1 MFRREGDSE
10 FNLKTQ
16 GRVRDL
22 ERRVISLASALDNF
36 ELNVAGNVI
45 YCDKLS
51 TGAASIRFSSTSNDP
66 LPVGANFGLEQMD
79 FKRLYI
85 TCVAQAGKSLNLWFG
100 SDVHIIPPNQDINN
114 IGTVSLLSAVTPPAL
129 GVNSST
135 VINAS
140 LVALQTLVTPAA
152 NTVGLVLKTAHVQAY
167 SSSVR
172 MMVKTSAPSAWSDTA
187 AMTVLFG
194 GYSGNFGPSFLSSPL
209 SLPAG
214 VGLYVQGDAGAT
226 VGCSY
231 DATWD

>member
-66 LPVGANFGLEQMD
+66 LPVGANFGLEQLD

-85 TCVAQAGKSLNLWFG
+85 TCAAQPGLVLNLWFG
-100 SDVHIIPPNQDINN
+100 SDVHIVPPNQDIAS
-114 IGTVSLLSAVTPPAL
+114 IGTVSLISAITPRSIGTTAYNRWSTSAAL
-129 GVNSST
+129 
-135 VINAS
+135 
-140 LVALQTLVTPAA
+140 
-152 NTVGLVLKTAHVQAY
+152 NTVLAPASNLAGVVVVSVGLPVGADGIRFMA
-167 SSSVR
+167 
-172 MMVKTSAPSAWSDTA
+172 KTSAPSSFSDTTA
-187 AMTVLFG
+187 LEIATRKNSTSAFQLALPLLIPAGYGLYEQADGAGGNSGVFVGFTVL
-194 GYSGNFGPSFLSSPL
+194 
-209 SLPAG
+209 
-214 VGLYVQGDAGAT
+214 
-226 VGCSY
+226 
-231 DATWD
+231 